1 MNWGLPVDS
10 DIGDF
15 VRDENNCHQCA
26 VSGEVLEQCAET
38 YADHDQSP
46 VTIDTLMKLG
56 WNQETCTQFYFG
68 NLTSGSDYDDMYE
81 PGQGSESALV
91 LGTK

>member
-26 VSGEVLEQCAET
+26 VSGEVLEQCAKT
-38 YADHDQSP
+38 DHDQSP

-68 NLTSGSDYDDMYE
+68 NLTSGSDYEDMYE